1 MSATRRIVM
10 FNHVSADG
18 YFAAADGN
26 LGWVVQD
33 PEFDKEAMAGPQR
46 FDTILFGRKTYD
58 MFASFWPHVVSD
70 DPNAPA
76 PHHSGRQSEAT
87 RAMGR
92 FLNDAR
98 KIVFSN
104 AAKDLTWKNSQLAGP
119 FDPARVEAM
128 KHEAGRDLIIF
139 GSGSIVS
146 LLTEHGLIDEY
157 ELVVSPLFL
166 GSGRSLLT
174 GLSQAT
180 KLELLESKAYASGNV
195 KFRFGRAA

>member
-1 MSATRRIVM
+1 MRRIVM

-18 YFAAADGN
+18 YFASADGS

-33 PEFDKEAMAGPQR
+33 EEFDAETMAGPQR

-92 FLNDAR
+92 FINDAR
-98 KIVFSN
+98 KIVFSR
-104 AAKDLTWKNSQLAGP
+104 APKAFTWKHSHLAGT
-119 FDPARVEAM
+119 FDAVKVEAM
-128 KHEAGRDLIIF
+128 KREPGLDLIVF
-139 GSGSIVS
+139 GSGTLVS

-157 ELVVSPLFL
+157 EIVVSPVFL
-166 GSGRSLLT
+166 GAGRPLIA
-174 GLSQAT
+174 GLSRPKT
-180 KLELLESKAYASGNV
+180 LDLLESKAYKSGNV
-195 KFRFGRAA
+195 KFRFGNHL